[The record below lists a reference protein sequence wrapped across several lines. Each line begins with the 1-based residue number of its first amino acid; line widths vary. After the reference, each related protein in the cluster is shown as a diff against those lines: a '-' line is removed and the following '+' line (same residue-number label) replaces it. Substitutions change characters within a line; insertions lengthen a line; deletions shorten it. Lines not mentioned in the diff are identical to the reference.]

1 MHVDWNWQEYFYLP
15 DVGLAWWNDI
25 DVVDRL
31 SESKH
36 WQASLLSCWRC
47 LDKLEYSSSWLGSTS
62 AKVCVPSAFD
72 TLSAMPDSL
81 WIQTHSF
88 YFTSH
93 NSNTSHAK
101 YTTLLWSIKTSSY
114 CHYWSLHLPLRP
126 PLPHQKTEDKDSD
139 LVLRH
144 FTNLDHNLK

>member
-1 MHVDWNWQEYFYLP
+1 MCFVLTSKLFLDVRWHGTLMHVDWNWQEYFYLP

-31 SESKH
+31 LKSKH

-101 YTTLLWSIKTSSY
+101 HTILLWKFAQLQILKGSFF
-114 CHYWSLHLPLRP
+114 RDP
-126 PLPHQKTEDKDSD
+126 PRYGQ
-139 LVLRH
+139 V
-144 FTNLDHNLK
+144 